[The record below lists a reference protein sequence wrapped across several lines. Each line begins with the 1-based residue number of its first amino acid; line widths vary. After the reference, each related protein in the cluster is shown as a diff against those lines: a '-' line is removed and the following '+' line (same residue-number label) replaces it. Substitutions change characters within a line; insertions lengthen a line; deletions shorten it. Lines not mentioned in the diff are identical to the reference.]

1 MLVFLS
7 QSCLRGVNSAHFFN
21 TCLVYLEEMA
31 GNIGARFSLHGP
43 CTGDRNDAFQLGAII
58 NVCLSMKLSVLP
70 VSIPVL
76 VTSIVVSSTATTML
90 KFLLVFLV
98 FHFVNCPDL
107 IPPHVP

>member
-1 MLVFLS
+1 MEVS
-7 QSCLRGVNSAHFFN
+7 
-21 TCLVYLEEMA
+21 EMA

-76 VTSIVVSSTATTML
+76 VTSIVVSSRATTML